1 MILALDVH
9 YREKEAKAVGVL
21 FHWEDAESIEVLV
34 EYIKEVADYIP
45 GEFYKRELPCLMQV
59 IKKIDI
65 NLIEAIIVD
74 GYIYV
79 DNEKTYGL
87 GGKLYEKLGSKIPVI
102 GVAKTPFFTNKET
115 VKEINRGKSKNPLY
129 ISSIGI
135 DLDRAAKQI
144 EDMYG
149 NFRIPEILKKLDTI
163 TKTE

>member
-9 YREKEAKAVGVL
+9 YREIEAKAVGVS
-21 FHWEDAESIEVLV
+21 FHWEDAVPIEILV

-59 IKKIDI
+59 IEKIDI
-65 NLIEAIIVD
+65 NLIEAIIID

-87 GGKLYEKLGSKIPVI
+87 GGKLYEKLGSKIPII
-102 GVAKTPFFTNKET
+102 GVAKTPFFKNRET
-115 VKEINRGKSKNPLY
+115 IKEINRGKSKNPLY

-135 DLDRAAKQI
+135 DLDKAAKQI